1 MNAEPVG
8 ILLAAGQGKRFG
20 GNKLLYPLDDG
31 MPMVVACAR
40 RLRSV
45 LSDVIVVVANSEDS
59 QDEVVGLLREE
70 AVRVISNPRA
80 REGMGT
86 GIACGVAAGI
96 TAPGWVIAL
105 ADMPYIPT
113 MAIRAVAARLQQG
126 ADLAAPVYQ
135 GRRGHP
141 VGFSRRHAGALM
153 QLRGDAGARGILNA
167 NSGTLELI
175 AVQDAGVVVDL
186 DRPPV
191 GHVV

>member
-1 MNAEPVG
+1 MKSEPVG

-31 MPMVVACAR
+31 MPMVVASAR

-45 LSDVIVVVANSEDS
+45 LSHVIVVVARVEDT
-59 QDEVVGLLREE
+59 QDEMVGLLRAE
-70 AVRVISNPRA
+70 AVRVIANPRA
-80 REGMGT
+80 CEGMGT
-86 GIACGVAAGI
+86 GIACGVAASI

-105 ADMPYIPT
+105 ADMPYVPT
-113 MAIRAVAARLQQG
+113 PAIRAVAARLQQG
-126 ADLAAPVYQ
+126 ADLAAPVYE

-141 VGFSRRHAGALM
+141 VGFSRRHAGALLR
-153 QLRGDAGARGILNA
+153 LRGDAGARAILDA

>member
-1 MNAEPVG
+1 MKSEPVG

-45 LSDVIVVVANSEDS
+45 LSRVVVVVATGDDT
-59 QDEVVGLLREE
+59 QDEIVGLLREE
-70 AVRVISNPRA
+70 AVCVIVNPRA

-86 GIACGVAAGI
+86 GIACGVAASV

-105 ADMPYIPT
+105 ADMPYVPQV
-113 MAIRAVAARLQQG
+113 AIRAVVARLELG

-141 VGFSRRHAGALM
+141 VGLSRRHAGALL
-153 QLRGDAGARGILNA
+153 QLRGDAGARAILNA
-167 NSGTLELI
+167 NSATLELI